1 MVFWNCEEKLEFSV
15 FMSIVVE
22 TLHAR
27 HEPVLRIMVEDKVQP
42 TNMFLALKFLRH
54 YEMKTSLL
62 ITKMS
67 N

>member
-15 FMSIVVE
+15 FMSIAVE

-42 TNMFLALKFLRH
+42 TNMFLA
-54 YEMKTSLL
+54 
-62 ITKMS
+62 
-67 N
+67 